1 MGEASRRFGRAERA
15 AGQSTVELALCL
27 PALALVLAFV
37 VEVGL
42 IASDQAR
49 LWHAAR
55 EAARAAIV
63 DPDESAARAAA
74 ARTGL
79 KGIEMTIEPDPATRV
94 RGRPLEVALTYRPTG
109 HVPLV
114 GDLLD
119 GIELH
124 ATSTM
129 RIEEP

>member
-1 MGEASRRFGRAERA
+1 MSCGPTRDAR
-15 AGQSTVELALCL
+15 GQSTVELALCL
-27 PALALVLAFV
+27 PALAFILALV

-55 EAARAAIV
+55 EAARVAIV

-74 ARTGL
+74 TRSGL
-79 KGIEMTIEPDPATRV
+79 DDLEMSIDPDSAYRV
-94 RGRPLEVALTYRPTG
+94 QGRPLEVSLTYRPDG

-114 GDLLD
+114 GQLFGGLV
-119 GIELH
+119 LR
-124 ATSTM
+124 SQVSM
-129 RIEEP
+129 RIEQP

>member
-1 MGEASRRFGRAERA
+1 MSLDTTRNPD
-15 AGQSTVELALCL
+15 GQSTVELALSL
-27 PALALVLAFV
+27 PALALVLALV

-55 EAARAAIV
+55 EAARVAIV
-63 DPDESAARAAA
+63 DPDESAARAAV
-74 ARTGL
+74 ARSDL
-79 KGIEMTIEPDPATRV
+79 DGIEISIEPSAGTRV
-94 RGRPLEVALTYRPTG
+94 RGRPLEVNLFYRPDG

-114 GDLLD
+114 GELF
-119 GIELH
+119 GGFELH
-124 ATSTM
+124 AAATM